1 MSIKCQN
8 TAVRKPS
15 TLLLGIWLAYMLAGC
30 AGLDTGHGP
39 DDSRLYAQAMSSPVR
54 MDADRLA
61 DARRRPIEF
70 LEFAG
75 VKPGMRVLDVSAGG
89 GYTTQL
95 LALVVGNGGAV
106 WAQVDKPRPNLDKR
120 LNDHPQA
127 NITRVV
133 RPFDD
138 PVPDEAAKLDL
149 ITLILNYHDIAYLP
163 VDRAKMNQRL
173 FEALKPGGHL
183 VIVDHSAKP
192 GSGTADSKTLHRID
206 EATVLAE
213 VRQAGFQLEK
223 AGDFLRNPAD
233 SREKPSSEK
242 GLMSD
247 RFALRLVK
255 PSIRP

>member
-1 MSIKCQN
+1 MSIKCHN
-8 TAVRKPS
+8 TAARKPA
-15 TLLLGIWLAYMLAGC
+15 TLLIGIWLAYVLAGC
-30 AGLDTGHGP
+30 AGPGANHGS
-39 DDSRLYAQAMSSPVR
+39 DNSRLYELAKSSPVR
-54 MDADRLA
+54 SDADRLA

-75 VKPGMRVLDVSAGG
+75 VKPGMRVLDVAAGG

-95 LALVVGNGGAV
+95 LALVVGNRGTV
-106 WAQVDKPRPNLDKR
+106 WAQGAKPQPNLEKR

-127 NITRVV
+127 NIIRAV

-138 PVPDEAAKLDL
+138 PVPDEAAQLDL

-173 FEALKPGGHL
+173 FEALKPGGHF
-183 VIVDHSAKP
+183 VIVDHSARP

-206 EATVLAE
+206 EALVLAE

>member
-1 MSIKCQN
+1 MSMNSQG
-8 TAVRKPS
+8 TAVRKS
-15 TLLLGIWLAYMLAGC
+15 ANLLIGITLAYVLAGC
-30 AGLDTGHGP
+30 VEPGTGHRS
-39 DDSRLYAQAMSSPVR
+39 DDSQLYAQAVSSPVR
-54 MDADRLA
+54 TDADRLA
-61 DARRRPIEF
+61 DARRKPIEF

-75 VKPGMRVLDVSAGG
+75 VKPGMRVLDVAAGG

-106 WAQVDKPRPNLDKR
+106 WAQGAKAQPNLEKR
-120 LNDHPQA
+120 LTEHPQA
-127 NITRVV
+127 NIIRAV

-173 FEALKPGGHL
+173 FEALKPGGHF
-183 VIVDHSAKP
+183 VIIDHSAMA

-213 VRQAGFQLEK
+213 VLQAGFQLEK
-223 AGDFLRNPAD
+223 SGDFLRNSAD
-233 SREKPSSEK
+233 SREKPSFEK
-242 GLMSD
+242 DLMSD

-255 PSIRP
+255 P

>member
-1 MSIKCQN
+1 MSIKCQS

-15 TLLLGIWLAYMLAGC
+15 TLLLGICLAYVLAGC
-30 AGLDTGHGP
+30 AGPGSGNGQS
-39 DDSRLYAQAMSSPVR
+39 DSRLYEQAVLSPVR
-54 MDADRLA
+54 SDADRLA
-61 DARRRPIEF
+61 DARRKPIEF
-70 LEFAG
+70 LEFTG
-75 VKPGMRVLDVSAGG
+75 VKPGMRVLDVAAGG

-95 LALVVGNGGAV
+95 LALVVGNSGAV
-106 WAQVDKPRPNLDKR
+106 WAQGTRLQPSLDKR

-127 NITRVV
+127 NIIRAV

-163 VDRAKMNQRL
+163 IDRAKMNQRI
-173 FEALKPGGHL
+173 FEALIPGGHF

-206 EATVLAE
+206 EATVMAE

-223 AGDFLRNPAD
+223 SGDFLRNPAD
-233 SREKPSSEK
+233 SRDKPSSEK
-242 GLMSD
+242 DLMSD

-255 PSIRP
+255 P

>member
-1 MSIKCQN
+1 MSMNSQG
-8 TAVRKPS
+8 TAVRKS
-15 TLLLGIWLAYMLAGC
+15 RALLLGICLAYMLAGC
-30 AGLDTGHGP
+30 AGPGTDHRS
-39 DDSRLYAQAMSSPVR
+39 DDSQLYAQAVSSPVR
-54 MDADRLA
+54 TDADRLA
-61 DARRRPIEF
+61 DARRKPIEF

-75 VKPGMRVLDVSAGG
+75 VKPGMRVLDVAAGG

-106 WAQVDKPRPNLDKR
+106 WAQGARAQPNLEKR
-120 LNDHPQA
+120 LTDHPQA
-127 NITRVV
+127 NIIRAV

-163 VDRAKMNQRL
+163 VDRAKMNQRI
-173 FEALKPGGHL
+173 FEALKPGGHF
-183 VIVDHSAKP
+183 VIVDHSAKV

-223 AGDFLRNPAD
+223 SGDFLHNPAD

-242 GLMSD
+242 DLMSD
-247 RFALRLVK
+247 RFALRMVK
-255 PSIRP
+255 PSTRP

>member
-1 MSIKCQN
+1 MSIKCQS

-15 TLLLGIWLAYMLAGC
+15 TLLLGICLAYVLAGC
-30 AGLDTGHGP
+30 AGPGSGNGQS
-39 DDSRLYAQAMSSPVR
+39 DSRLYEQAVLSPVR
-54 MDADRLA
+54 SDADRLA
-61 DARRRPIEF
+61 DARRKPIEF
-70 LEFAG
+70 LEFSG
-75 VKPGMRVLDVSAGG
+75 VKPGMRVLDVAAGG

-95 LALVVGNGGAV
+95 LALVVGNSGAV
-106 WAQVDKPRPNLDKR
+106 WAQATRLQPSLDKR

-127 NITRVV
+127 NIIRAV

-163 VDRAKMNQRL
+163 IDRAKMNQRI
-173 FEALKPGGHL
+173 FEALKPGGHF

-192 GSGTADSKTLHRID
+192 GSGTDDSKTLHRID
-206 EATVLAE
+206 EATVMAE

-223 AGDFLRNPAD
+223 SGDFLRNPAD
-233 SREKPSSEK
+233 SRDKPSSEK
-242 GLMSD
+242 DFMSD

-255 PSIRP
+255 P

>member
-1 MSIKCQN
+1 MSIKCQS
-8 TAVRKPS
+8 TVVRKS
-15 TLLLGIWLAYMLAGC
+15 SNLLLGICLAYVLAGC
-30 AGLDTGHGP
+30 AGPGANHGP
-39 DDSRLYAQAMSSPVR
+39 NDSRLYEQAVSSPVR
-54 MDADRLA
+54 SDADRLA
-61 DARRRPIEF
+61 DARRKPIEF

-75 VKPGMRVLDVSAGG
+75 VKPGMRVLDVAAGG

-95 LALVVGNGGAV
+95 LALVAGNGGVV
-106 WAQVDKPRPNLDKR
+106 WAQGAKAQPNLEKR

-127 NITRVV
+127 NIVRAV

-173 FEALKPGGHL
+173 FDALKPGGHF

-192 GSGTADSKTLHRID
+192 GSGTADSKKLHRID
-206 EATVLAE
+206 KATVLAE

-223 AGDFLRNPAD
+223 SGDFLRNPAD
-233 SREKPSSEK
+233 SREKPSFEK
-242 GLMSD
+242 DLMSD

>member
-1 MSIKCQN
+1 MSIAFKR
-8 TAVRKPS
+8 TAVHKPS
-15 TLLLGIWLAYMLAGC
+15 TFFLGLCLAYLLAGC
-30 AGLDTGHGP
+30 AAPGTSHRS
-39 DDSRLYAQAMSSPVR
+39 DDSQLYAQAVSSPVR
-54 MDADRLA
+54 TDADRLA
-61 DARRRPIEF
+61 DARRRPAEF

-75 VKPGMRVLDVSAGG
+75 VKPGMRVLDVAAGG

-106 WAQVDKPRPNLDKR
+106 WAQGSRAQPNLEKR
-120 LNDHPQA
+120 LTEHPQA
-127 NITRVV
+127 NIIRTV

-149 ITLILNYHDIAYLP
+149 VTLILNYHDIAYLP
-163 VDRAKMNQRL
+163 VDRAKMNQRI
-173 FEALKPGGHL
+173 FDALKPGGHF
-183 VIVDHSAKP
+183 VIVDHSAKA

-206 EATVLAE
+206 EALVLSE

-223 AGDFLRNPAD
+223 SGDFLRNPAD

-242 GLMSD
+242 DLMSD

-255 PSIRP
+255 P